1 MMGSIANILE
11 QHNNDLTFHICP
23 LYWTKSLI
31 LYSCPMENIL
41 IRNQN
46 LFKKEVIPRQWYYD
60 RLDSLLKTKQIIVV
74 QGQRRVGKSFIV
86 MGYLKSL
93 NIDLNSIFFFNKE
106 LDNKNMIKTNR
117 ELADLYDVFVTKHGE
132 PEYIFIDEIQDIV
145 ERERFIRAK
154 FVE

>member
-1 MMGSIANILE
+1 
-11 QHNNDLTFHICP
+11 
-23 LYWTKSLI
+23 
-31 LYSCPMENIL
+31 MENIL
-41 IRNQN
+41 LKNQN